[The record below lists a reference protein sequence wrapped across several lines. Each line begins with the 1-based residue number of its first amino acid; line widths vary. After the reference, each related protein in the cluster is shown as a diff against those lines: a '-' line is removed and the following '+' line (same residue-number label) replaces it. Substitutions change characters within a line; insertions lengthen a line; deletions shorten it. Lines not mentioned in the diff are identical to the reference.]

1 MRSRAAASIL
11 TGAGFKEV
19 HSMEGGIRAWQGLV
33 AEGIPEAGM
42 AYFSP
47 ATRPEEMIALAW
59 VLEDGSCKFYESLAK
74 MMEDPKPKGLF
85 ENLKRSEEN
94 HKTTLWK
101 MYEEISGKVPAP
113 EFPDPVIPRE
123 PRGDVMEGG
132 MLVSE
137 ALKWSKGKELKDI
150 LELSISLESN
160 SYDLYLKMER
170 KMEGRNPKQVFK
182 TLSEEEKNHLDQL
195 TSLFNTRVQRDS

>member
-1 MRSRAAASIL
+1 M
-11 TGAGFKEV
+11 G
-19 HSMEGGIRAWQGLV
+19 GGIKAWQGLV

-59 VLEDGSCKFYESLAK
+59 LLEDGSCKFYESLAE
-74 MMEDPKPKGLF
+74 MMQDQETKGLF
-85 ENLKRSEEN
+85 QNLKRLEDN

-101 MYEEISGKVPAP
+101 LFEEISGTSPTHEFPYKVVPA
-113 EFPDPVIPRE
+113 EPRE
-123 PRGDVMEGG
+123 DVMEGG

-137 ALKWSKGKELKDI
+137 GLEWSKGKALKDI
-150 LELSISLESN
+150 LELCISLETN

-170 KMEGRNPKQVFK
+170 NVEGLNTKQVFK
-182 TLSEEEKNHLDQL
+182 TLSGEEKNHLDRL
-195 TSLFNTRVQRDS
+195 TSMFKQRLQNP

>member
-1 MRSRAAASIL
+1 MQ
-11 TGAGFKEV
+11 
-19 HSMEGGIRAWQGLV
+19 GGIRAWEGFI

-59 VLEDGSCKFYESLAK
+59 LLEDGSCRFYESLAK
-74 MMEDPKPKGLF
+74 MVEDQEAKGLF
-85 ENLKRSEEN
+85 QNLKRSEEN

-101 MYEEISGKVPAP
+101 MYEELSGKAPAP
-113 EFPDPVIPRE
+113 EFPGNVISKE

-132 MLVSE
+132 MLISE
-137 ALKWSKGKELKDI
+137 ALKWSKGKALKEI
-150 LELSISLESN
+150 LELSISLETN

-170 KMEGRNPKQVFK
+170 KVESRSSKQVFE
-182 TLSEEEKNHLDQL
+182 TLSEEEKKHLEQL
-195 TSLFNTRVQRDS
+195 TSLFLKKP

>member
-1 MRSRAAASIL
+1 MA
-11 TGAGFKEV
+11 
-19 HSMEGGIRAWQGLV
+19 GGIKAWEGLV

-59 VLEDGSCKFYESLAK
+59 ILEDGSSKFYESLTETLDEREA
-74 MMEDPKPKGLF
+74 KGLF
-85 ENLKRSEEN
+85 QNLKRSEEN

-101 MYEEISGKVPAP
+101 LLEEISGKTPTH
-113 EFPDPVIPRE
+113 EFPNEVIPAKS
-123 PRGDVMEGG
+123 RGDVMEGG

-137 ALKWSKGKELKDI
+137 ALNWSKGKTLKDI
-150 LELSISLESN
+150 LELCLSLETN

-170 KMEGRNPKQVFK
+170 KVETNKAKQVFK
-182 TLSEEEKNHLDQL
+182 TLSEEEKNHLDRL
-195 TSLFNTRVQRDS
+195 TSFFNKWLKSNPVS

>member
-1 MRSRAAASIL
+1 VRSRAAASIL
-11 TGAGFKEV
+11 TGAGFEEV
-19 HSMEGGIRAWQGLV
+19 HSMQGGIKVWEGFV

-47 ATRPEEMIALAW
+47 ATQPEEMIALAW
-59 VLEDGSCKFYESLAK
+59 LLEDGSSKFYEALAK
-74 MMEDPKPKGLF
+74 MIEDQEAKGLF

-101 MYEEISGKVPAP
+101 MYEDVSGKPPTP
-113 EFPDPVIPRE
+113 EFPNKVISVE

-137 ALKWSKGKELKDI
+137 ALKWTNGRTLKEI
-150 LELSISLESN
+150 LELSISLETN

-170 KMEGRNPKQVFK
+170 KVEDRNSKQVFK
-182 TLSEEEKNHLDQL
+182 TLSEEEKDHLERL
-195 TSLFNTRVQRDS
+195 TSLFNKWL

>member
-1 MRSRAAASIL
+1 MQ
-11 TGAGFKEV
+11 
-19 HSMEGGIRAWQGLV
+19 GGIRAWEGFV

-47 ATRPEEMIALAW
+47 AARPEEMIALAW
-59 VLEDGSCKFYESLAK
+59 ILEDGSCKFYESLTK
-74 MMEDPKPKGLF
+74 MMEDQETKGLF
-85 ENLKRSEEN
+85 QNLKRSEEN

-101 MYEEISGKVPAP
+101 MYEEISGKPPSP
-113 EFPDPVIPRE
+113 EFPDSVISRE
-123 PRGDVMEGG
+123 PGGDVMEGG

-137 ALKWSKGKELKDI
+137 ALKWSEGKPLKDI

-170 KMEGRNPKQVFK
+170 KVEGQNAKHVFK
-182 TLSEEEKNHLDQL
+182 TLSEEEKKHLEQL
-195 TSLFNTRVQRDS
+195 TSLFNKRL

>member
-11 TGAGFKEV
+11 TGAGFQEV
-19 HSMEGGIRAWQGLV
+19 HSMGGGIRAWQGLV
-33 AEGIPEAGM
+33 AAGIPEAGM
-42 AYFSP
+42 AYFTP

-59 VLEDGSCKFYESLAK
+59 LLEDGMRKFYETLAQI
-74 MMEDPKPKGLF
+74 MEDQEAKGTF

-101 MYEEISGKVPAP
+101 LFEEISGKTPTH
-113 EFPDPVIPRE
+113 EFPNKVIPAE

-137 ALKWSKGKELKDI
+137 AVGWSKGKALKDI
-150 LELSISLESN
+150 LELCISLETN

-170 KMEGRNPKQVFK
+170 KVESRNAKQVFQ
-182 TLSEEEKNHLDQL
+182 TLSEEEKNHLERL
-195 TSLFNTRVQRDS
+195 TSMFNRGLEKP